1 MTGLETLFDLLVV
14 LLLVV
19 AAIGSLHA
27 PHLFTSIAF
36 FISYGLVMA
45 VVWVRLE
52 APDVAL
58 AEAAVGAGL
67 TGVLLLDAV
76 RERGARRRGAAP
88 ERARLALAA
97 PPALALLAL
106 LALALRELPQAA
118 AGLAA
123 AVAEA
128 LPPTGIEH
136 GVTAVLLAFR
146 AVDTFL
152 EMAVLLAAV
161 LTLLVLHRAQDVR
174 VMPRELEPSPVL
186 SGLLR
191 LLTPVVVVTGGYL
204 LWIGTSE
211 PGGAFQAGVLIGAGG
226 ILLEL
231 AGVRTVSRL
240 PRPLLTLLLA
250 LGVAGFLVVGGAL
263 LAFGGAPL
271 DLPEG
276 WSRTII
282 IALEVAIAV
291 SVAAT
296 VVGLMEAANLHLGRE
311 GER

>member
-67 TGVLLLDAV
+67 TGVLLLDAA
-76 RERGARRRGAAP
+76 RERGVDRGAAGP
-88 ERARLALAA
+88 AGRLAVAA
-97 PPALALLAL
+97 VPALAILAL
-106 LALALRELPQAA
+106 VVLALRELPPAA
-118 AGLAA
+118 AGLSA

-128 LPPTGIEH
+128 LPATGIEH

-152 EMAVLLAAV
+152 EMVVLLAAV
-161 LTLLVLHRAQDVR
+161 FTLLVLHRAQDVR

-211 PGGAFQAGVLIGAGG
+211 PGGAFQAGVLIGAGA

-271 DLPEG
+271 AYPEG

-291 SVAAT
+291 SVATT
-296 VVGLMEAANLHLGRE
+296 VVSLMEAANLHLERE
-311 GER
+311 RER